1 MFTAPLVALCLT
13 APGDTYTLEWKLREG
28 DVFYNKTS
36 VSMDQTIEVMGMQMD
51 QSLTMTS
58 VVRFK
63 VKSVQP
69 TVVEMTYLENKL
81 DAAGIPG
88 FNLGDK
94 IKNVTFTAT
103 LDKNFKVTKFQGYD
117 KFLEAVTDGDEE
129 QKKLMK
135 IMMPESTMRQMIS
148 QTFVLGPGKPVAV
161 GDSWKTEDQMSIGPL
176 GNLRLKQSLRLV
188 SVKGNRADVSVKAD
202 LEFQLGDS
210 DTGLPF
216 KITKFDLKADKFEG
230 TMVFDLKAGRVAEA
244 NMQMEM
250 SGNMT
255 IGIAGQTIDAKLVQ
269 KMKSVSTISDKN
281 PVVD

>member
-1 MFTAPLVALCLT
+1 MFTAPLVALCLA

-36 VSMDQTIEVMGMQMD
+36 VTMDQTMEVMGMQMD
-51 QSLTMTS
+51 QSITMTS

-63 VKSVQP
+63 VKSVEP
-69 TVVEMTYLENKL
+69 TVVEMTYVDSKV
-81 DAAGIPG
+81 DAGG
-88 FNLGDK
+88 LLGLNFGDK
-94 IKNVTFTAT
+94 VKNVTFTAT

-135 IMMPESTMRQMIS
+135 IMMPESTMRQMVS
-148 QTFVLGPGKPVAV
+148 QTFVLGPGKPVAI
-161 GDSWKTEDQMSIGPL
+161 GDTWKIDDQMPLGPL
-176 GNLRLKQSLRLV
+176 GNVRLKQSLKLD
-188 SVKGNRADVSVKAD
+188 SVKGDRANVSVKAD
-202 LEFQLGDS
+202 LTFQPGDG

-216 KITKFDLKADKFEG
+216 KITKLDLKADKFDG
-230 TMVFDLKAGRVAEA
+230 KMVFDLKTGRVAEA
-244 NMQMEM
+244 RMQMEM

-269 KMKSVSTISDKN
+269 KMKTVSTISDKN